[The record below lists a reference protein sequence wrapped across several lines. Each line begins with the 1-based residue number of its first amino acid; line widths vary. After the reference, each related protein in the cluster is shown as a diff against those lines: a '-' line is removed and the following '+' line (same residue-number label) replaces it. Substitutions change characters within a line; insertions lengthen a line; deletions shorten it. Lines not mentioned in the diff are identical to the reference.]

1 MQSYGGHYVPAVSTG
16 ILAHNKGHAGP
27 HINLK
32 GFAIGNGMAL
42 YRPYIKLSFCSIYR
56 AFSLPTCRPDRARKA
71 VLPVRGLLGLQ
82 GPN

>member
-16 ILAHNKGHAGP
+16 ILAHNKGHAAP

-42 YRPYIKLSFCSIYR
+42 CAVFMGHLFCD
-56 AFSLPTCRPDRARKA
+56 LP
-71 VLPVRGLLGLQ
+71 
-82 GPN
+82 